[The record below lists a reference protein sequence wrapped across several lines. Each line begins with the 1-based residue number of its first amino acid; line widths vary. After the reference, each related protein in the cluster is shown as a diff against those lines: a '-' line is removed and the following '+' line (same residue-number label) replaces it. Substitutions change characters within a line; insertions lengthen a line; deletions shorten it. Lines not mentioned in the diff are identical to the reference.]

1 MPRITLWPSIDG
13 GTHRRTSAG
22 SLSIRAPEGMHLQ
35 IAPSSQMSSAFDLTI
50 NGRPLRV
57 NAEEQATLLDVLRN
71 DLGLRATRFGCG
83 QEQCGACM
91 VLIDGE
97 PAYACTRLVSTLAG
111 KRVVTVEGLAE
122 DGALEPLQQAFIAE
136 QAGQCG
142 FCLSG
147 ILVSAKA
154 LLDRNPAPS
163 RAEIA
168 AALDKNLCRCGVHN
182 RVIRAVQ
189 RAAAARSG
197 EDRPMEQD
205 RQT

>member
-1 MPRITLWPSIDG
+1 V
-13 GTHRRTSAG
+13 SA
-22 SLSIRAPEGMHLQ
+22 
-35 IAPSSQMSSAFDLTI
+35 D
-50 NGRPLRV
+50 
-57 NAEEQATLLDVLRN
+57 EQAALLDVLRS

-83 QEQCGACM
+83 LERCGACI

-97 PAYACTRLVSTLAG
+97 PAYACTRLVSTLTG
-111 KRVVTVEGLAE
+111 KRVVTIEGLAA
-122 DGALEPLQQAFIAE
+122 DGSLAPLQQAFLTE

-168 AALDKNLCRCGVHN
+168 AALDNNLCRCGAHN
-182 RVIRAVQ
+182 RIIRAIQ
-189 RAAAARSG
+189 RAAAGRAGASA
-197 EDRPMEQD
+197 
-205 RQT
+205 

>member
-1 MPRITLWPSIDG
+1 MD
-13 GTHRRTSAG
+13 
-22 SLSIRAPEGMHLQ
+22 LQ

-50 NGRPLRV
+50 NGRPMRV
-57 NAEEQATLLDVLRN
+57 NAGEQATLLDVLRN
-71 DLGLRATRFGCG
+71 DVGLRATRFGCG

-91 VLIDGE
+91 VLVDGE

-111 KRVVTVEGLAE
+111 REVVTVEGLAE
-122 DGALEPLQQAFIAE
+122 DGSLEPLQQAFIAE

-154 LLDRNPAPS
+154 LLDRNPSPS

-168 AALDKNLCRCGVHN
+168 AALDNNLCRCGAHN
-182 RVIRAVQ
+182 RIIRAVQ

-197 EDRPMEQD
+197 VRA
-205 RQT
+205 

>member
-1 MPRITLWPSIDG
+1 M
-13 GTHRRTSAG
+13 
-22 SLSIRAPEGMHLQ
+22 
-35 IAPSSQMSSAFDLTI
+35 
-50 NGRPLRV
+50 RV

-83 QEQCGACM
+83 QERCGACM
-91 VLIDGE
+91 VLVDGE

-111 KRVVTVEGLAE
+111 REVVTVEGLAE
-122 DGALEPLQQAFIAE
+122 DGSLEPLQQAFIAE

-182 RVIRAVQ
+182 RIIRAVQ